1 VLSLLRLP
9 LASDCQEFLP
19 VMLRPAYPNST
30 QSLVVT
36 AALVI
41 EVPITVPVAVV
52 LAVSAMVPL
61 NCDSNSKKCAN
72 NTAII
77 LKIVITVTK
86 NVHGAVMMALPL
98 REFAQFIE

>member
-1 VLSLLRLP
+1 
-9 LASDCQEFLP
+9 
-19 VMLRPAYPNST
+19 
-30 QSLVVT
+30 
-36 AALVI
+36 
-41 EVPITVPVAVV
+41 VV